1 MRFRLTM
8 PRYAALPI
16 AVDTILDPPSIA
28 LHCGLEHWWDNTCW
42 SGIAAAIFDHSFTLD
57 EPATTR

>member
-1 MRFRLTM
+1 M